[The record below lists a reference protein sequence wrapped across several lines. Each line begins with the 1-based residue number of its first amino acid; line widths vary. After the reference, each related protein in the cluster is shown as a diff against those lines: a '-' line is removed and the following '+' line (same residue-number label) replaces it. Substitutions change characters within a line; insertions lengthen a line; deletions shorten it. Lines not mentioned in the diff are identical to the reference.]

1 MRVYFLSDVVGKG
14 KKGEIVDVSV
24 GYARNYLIPNNFA
37 VVATKEILAQ
47 KKTKDESAIYHKEQ
61 EIEKAK
67 EMSKYLNEKTV
78 KIFAKSGANGKLFG
92 SITSKDIADSIE
104 KQHNVKIDKR
114 KIKLKGEIK
123 TFGQFLIRLKIA
135 DGVFTNMRV
144 FVEQES

>member
-67 EMSKYLNEKTV
+67 EMS
-78 KIFAKSGANGKLFG
+78 
-92 SITSKDIADSIE
+92 
-104 KQHNVKIDKR
+104 
-114 KIKLKGEIK
+114 
-123 TFGQFLIRLKIA
+123 
-135 DGVFTNMRV
+135 
-144 FVEQES
+144 